1 MRMRFWGI
9 LAFVMVTVT
18 SVFAQ
23 QNDAKYLA
31 AGAVPV
37 TAEGRVEFVDT
48 IAATGKTQAELYEL
62 MKTYVEND
70 IVNGPEHLPQARI
83 TQLTPEEGLI
93 VASIEENLW
102 FKRKAFVSDFSRFFY
117 QLIFETKDGEVK
129 ITMRNLHYLYDN
141 TEQTD
146 KYASFRAEEWIT
158 DKEAIHRSG
167 TKLKKITGKF
177 RRATIDRKDAIFEG
191 AEKVVV
197 K

>member
-1 MRMRFWGI
+1 MKMKV
-9 LAFVMVTVT
+9 LAMLACVCLCA
-18 SVFAQ
+18 SA

-31 AGAVPV
+31 PGAVPE
-37 TAEGRVEFVDT
+37 TPEGRVEFVKT
-48 IAATGKTQAELYEL
+48 IDVPGKTQAVLYDW
-62 MKTYVEND
+62 MKNYVETE
-70 IVNGPEHLPQARI
+70 IVNGPERLPQARF

-102 FKRKAFVSDFSRFFY
+102 FKRKAFISDFSRFFY
-117 QLIFETKDGEVK
+117 QLIVETKDGQVK
-129 ITMRNLHYLYDN
+129 LTMRNLHYLYDN

-146 KYASFRAEEWIT
+146 KYSSFRAEEWIT

-177 RRATIDRKDAIFEG
+177 RRATIDRKDAIFAG
-191 AEKVVV
+191 AEKVTG